1 MLCQPVQCGA
11 ARAQAEQQAEALRKA
26 KEAPEG
32 EANDFEKAA
41 EFGRL
46 RTVKVQQAG
55 AQDETEREVA
65 KEMAVRMRQA
75 QRNMKGVKLQYTEAG
90 VITFDDVA
98 GIGDAKARG
107 RPLSSAQRVPRAAPV
122 VTPTINAVATLT
134 LIQCGGR
141 GGGGGGGGAPPP
153 PPAPADARTRARR
166 WSCRRW
172 WTSS

>member
-1 MLCQPVQCGA
+1 MPCRSVERAA

-107 RPLSSAQRVPRAAPV
+107 RRCQAPGERRVLLMLQP
-122 VTPTINAVATLT
+122 
-134 LIQCGGR
+134 
-141 GGGGGGGGAPPP
+141 
-153 PPAPADARTRARR
+153 
-166 WSCRRW
+166 
-172 WTSS
+172 

>member
-1 MLCQPVQCGA
+1 
-11 ARAQAEQQAEALRKA
+11 
-26 KEAPEG
+26 
-32 EANDFEKAA
+32 
-41 EFGRL
+41 
-46 RTVKVQQAG
+46 VQQAG

-141 GGGGGGGGAPPP
+141 GGGGGGTGS
-153 PPAPADARTRARR
+153 ADARTRARR

>member
-107 RPLSSAQRVPRAAPV
+107 RPLSSAQRAPRAAPV
-122 VTPTINAVATLT
+122 VTPATNPVATPT

-141 GGGGGGGGAPPP
+141 GGGGGGARPAPPP
-153 PPAPADARTRARR
+153 PRGAAGGGGRGA
-166 WSCRRW
+166 
-172 WTSS
+172 